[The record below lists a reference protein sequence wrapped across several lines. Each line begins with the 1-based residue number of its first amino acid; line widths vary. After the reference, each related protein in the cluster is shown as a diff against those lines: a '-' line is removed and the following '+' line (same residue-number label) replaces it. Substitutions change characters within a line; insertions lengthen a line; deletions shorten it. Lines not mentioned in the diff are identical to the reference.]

1 MLLCN
6 CHTINSSRFDTQTYG
21 MAVLPIEATAA
32 TTIRMGA
39 T

>member
-1 MLLCN
+1 MLFN

-21 MAVLPIEATAA
+21 MTVLSITATAA
-32 TTIRMGA
+32 IRMRV